1 MRLFFAFWIA
11 VSLSAAP
18 RVIAVTIDGMVH
30 PVTVEIV
37 GDALAQAQRE
47 HAQLV
52 LVRLNTPGGLLDAT
66 REIIEKLDASSVP
79 VVTYVTPSGGRA
91 ASAGFFLLEAGDIAA
106 MAPGTNTGAAS
117 PVLMGQQMDPV
128 MRSKI
133 ENDTAAM
140 LRTLTGRRGRNSEL
154 AEKTVREAKAFTDQ
168 EALSNHLVEWVVL
181 DERRLLAELNGREI
195 TRFDG
200 SKHKLDLGGAEIVEA
215 RTTLRERLIAA
226 IADPNIGFVLLALGA
241 LGIYV
246 EFSSPGLIFPG
257 VAGGVLLL
265 LGLSSLA
272 VLPINWA
279 GAGLIALG
287 LAFFVLE
294 AKYAS
299 HGVLGIGGA
308 VSMVL
313 GALFLVNGPPEMRI
327 HLGTALSVTLPFAA
341 ITIFLVSLVIKARAN
356 KVITG
361 VSGMLGSIGVT
372 RTALNPAGTVLVR
385 GEYWNATSNAP
396 MDAGVRV
403 RIAAVDGMTLRVEA
417 DV

>member
-140 LRTLTGRRGRNSEL
+140 LRTLTGRRGRNVEL
-154 AEKTVREAKAFTDQ
+154 AEKTIREAKAFTDQ
-168 EALSNHLVEWVVL
+168 EALANKLVEWVVL